1 MEYQAKLNE
10 NTHLFYITFQVLN
23 ALIKDFKIEPPD
35 LLVFIS
41 LHTEP
46 HSALFEKNF
55 LSRMF
60 LFKRIHSNSSLLP
73 LPLMSKI
80 C

>member
-46 HSALFEKNF
+46 HSALFEKKFFVKNVPF
-55 LSRMF
+55 
-60 LFKRIHSNSSLLP
+60 
-73 LPLMSKI
+73 
-80 C
+80 